1 MHLNY
6 LLQRLALNQWHVAW
20 ERTTKPKPKS
30 FDSKHK
36 PCGRRSVSRAEGGPL
51 LIFPGCLVK
60 LLPQWM

>member
-20 ERTTKPKPKS
+20 ERTIKPKPKS

-36 PCGRRSVSRAEGGPL
+36 PYGWRSVSRAEGGPL
-51 LIFPGCLVK
+51 FFPGCPAK